1 MSGEGL
7 AEVLAQLQDYG
18 LEPETPLK
26 IGELV
31 RCRSGAGRQKSKTG
45 WYVVHEHYTE
55 KGLTLYFGA
64 YGDWRVGE
72 PQKIKSKGVRLS
84 DEEKKLLAARMAEA
98 KRKQEE
104 RKARDARTASRR
116 AAALFERLP
125 EKGRC
130 GYLERK
136 QVVGLGV
143 RYAPRKNAMLV
154 PMRDASDRIVG
165 LQAIFA
171 ERQAHL
177 DDRDKTYWPKGMA
190 KEGAFHL
197 MGSHPEPG
205 EVLLVCEGYATGA
218 SLHMATGL
226 AVALAFDAGNL
237 LAVAEIM
244 RERFPGR
251 GLIICADDDWKTTRP
266 DKVTPYNPGREKAEA
281 AATIVGAQVVWPI
294 FSDEREDGWTD
305 FNDLHCAE
313 GLDAVRR
320 QVMSLVRPP
329 AAGGWKDY
337 LQRTGNGQ
345 LIPHPINV
353 TLILGNDERWKGVIS
368 EDLFSAKTVK
378 RRATPYGGQAGE
390 WSDLDDMRTS
400 QWLASEYGLRI
411 KTLSVLEGVSVVA
424 NDNRYHPVRE
434 YLEGLS
440 WDGQPRLRTWL
451 KDRLGGV
458 PLVAPPG
465 YVEAVGVRY
474 LISAVARVMVPGAK
488 ADCVLI
494 LEGLQGKGKST
505 ALKILG
511 GEWYMDTPFPLG
523 DKEAYQMIRG
533 KWIIELGELD
543 AFNKAESTKAKQ
555 FFSASFDTFRASYAR
570 RTVDVPRQ
578 CVFAGTTNQ
587 DEYLKDPTGNR
598 RYWPVSCTFVD
609 LEGLRADRDQLWAE
623 AMHLYKL
630 GEPWWPQEA
639 ELPWF
644 VAEQDARHQADAW
657 EFPIL
662 KWLETNPDKVVTT
675 DTLLEKALNL
685 DLGHWGKP
693 EQTRVGQI
701 MHRLGWRRE
710 RLPARTKS
718 GIRPW
723 GYARP
728 ADWMAA
734 AAQPVQRESAF

>member
-281 AATIVGAQVVWPI
+281 AAAIVGAQVVWPI

-533 KWIIELGELD
+533 KWLIELGELD

-685 DLGHWGKP
+685 DLGHWGRP